1 MLPGPHCL
9 YLGSPD
15 PRSLDR
21 HGRSGIRSQI
31 ANAKAAFRIWEILP
45 RFAKTEISEVQ
56 KRMRICLV
64 WVQKSLPPE
73 SLFWDFG
80 GPSDPP
86 PPRKDFNSFTISTF
100 LVIAGD
106 PEITRIVEISLDRG
120 PFQESLDPPK
130 SQKRVQVLNPEKANL
145 WSLLHSR
152 KSQFSQIGCNARG
165 PPSDPSRIWCC

>member
-1 MLPGPHCL
+1 MQKRP
-9 YLGSPD
+9 
-15 PRSLDR
+15 
-21 HGRSGIRSQI
+21 
-31 ANAKAAFRIWEILP
+31 RIW
-45 RFAKTEISEVQ
+45 
-56 KRMRICLV
+56 LV
-64 WVQKSLPPE
+64 WVQKSLPPK

-80 GPSDPP
+80 GSSDPP

-130 SQKRVQVLNPEKANL
+130 SQKRVQVLNPERQNRR
-145 WSLLHSR
+145 SLLHSR

-165 PPSDPSRIWCC
+165 PPSDPSSVWELLSLVVTRTTLSLFGISRSQIPGSGIWVELLPDPIPNSECKSGL